1 MVIVKDKDTKKIEF
15 RGSRTLSA
23 RHGVAR
29 FLGELVFLVLL
40 VFLVV
45 LVHSRDPSNV
55 YPLMSNVYL
64 SFCSASSSLRC
75 ARLGLCLDV
84 RG

>member
-29 FLGELVFLVLL
+29 FLGELVFLV
-40 VFLVV
+40 V
-45 LVHSRDPSNV
+45 LVHPREPSN
-55 YPLMSNVYL
+55 
-64 SFCSASSSLRC
+64 F
-75 ARLGLCLDV
+75 
-84 RG
+84 